1 MTAGRGSVMAPPENR
16 GGGVSPADLDGIYEH
31 SPWVAERIDPAELDT
46 GADVVS
52 ALAAAMRRVVD
63 GAGKD
68 LQLALLRAHPDLA
81 GRLAVGEA
89 LTDASAGEQAS
100 AGLDRCSPEE
110 FEEFRSL
117 NDRYKEEFGFPFIL
131 AVRGRS
137 RGEILR
143 VFRRR
148 VGNDR
153 ETEFAE
159 ALEQVHRIARL
170 RLEERF

>member
-1 MTAGRGSVMAPPENR
+1 MAPPETR
-16 GGGVSPADLDGIYEH
+16 HDSGVSPAGLPGALDGIYEH
-31 SPWVAERIDPAELDT
+31 SPWVAERIDPAAISV

-52 ALAAAMRRVVD
+52 SLATAMRHVVD
-63 GAGKD
+63 NAGED

-81 GRLAVGEA
+81 GRLAVGET
-89 LTDASAGEQAS
+89 LTDASAGEQAG

-117 NDRYKEEFGFPFIL
+117 NDRYKEKFGFPFIL

-137 RGEILR
+137 RSEILR
-143 VFRRR
+143 IFRQR
-148 VGNDR
+148 VDNDR
-153 ETEFAE
+153 DAEFAE
-159 ALEQVHRIARL
+159 ALGQVHRIARL